1 MKQAEFDEAL
11 FQMRLERDKRT
22 AGLKK
27 MIADLDVKIAQ
38 QGQLLHQVSQDYE
51 KLRQERAVMNREK
64 TRIEQEWFD
73 RIKSF
78 VGENQKDVTRQL
90 EDMSEWALIKE
101 LRARG
106 FSLSEGSTLTH
117 PDKPED
123 FMQHLNAKLKQIEPC
138 SETTEN

>member
-11 FQMRLERDKRT
+11 FQMRQERDKAT

-38 QGQLLHQVSQDYE
+38 QGQLLHQVSLDYE
-51 KLRQERAVMNREK
+51 NLRGQRAVMNRERN
-64 TRIEQEWFD
+64 RIEQEFWDKQHQFCC
-73 RIKSF
+73 
-78 VGENQKDVTRQL
+78 EHQKDVSRQL
-90 EDMSEWALIKE
+90 EDISEWALVKE

-106 FSLSEGSTLTH
+106 FSLAEGSTLTH

-123 FMQHLNAKLKQIEPC
+123 FMQHLNGKLTEKVC
-138 SETTEN
+138 VETTES